1 MEKDSNWHILG
12 VRIWTINVNV
22 CKPLFVWFRN
32 FNPFSFCLLVSL
44 RLVDLVRVTQRRS
57 HQPTSPYPSFFP
69 NFTTLFVC
77 LMANCVNPRRSFT
90 ALGLLLSSPPAS
102 SPLHH
107 TPVLT
112 PHTTQQCQQHT
123 HHRLQPHYTPV
134 STVNTKPHSGVNST
148 DCNHAQHSSVST
160 GCNHSNANTAWT
172 VTTPVSPRRP
182 VKVYAMQCYTAAHCT
197 LLHFNAIPTLH
208 WKERNALQSLQTP
221 HFAGQV
227 LTLTCVAFCIAILKI
242 E

>member
-77 LMANCVNPRRSFT
+77 LMANRVNPRRSFT

-102 SPLHH
+102 SPLHYSYISLSVRFQ
-107 TPVLT
+107 TKSSLVWKKIFKLLTNISKPNPVWFG
-112 PHTTQQCQQHT
+112 
-123 HHRLQPHYTPV
+123 
-134 STVNTKPHSGVNST
+134 K
-148 DCNHAQHSSVST
+148 
-160 GCNHSNANTAWT
+160 
-172 VTTPVSPRRP
+172 
-182 VKVYAMQCYTAAHCT
+182 
-197 LLHFNAIPTLH
+197 
-208 WKERNALQSLQTP
+208 
-221 HFAGQV
+221 
-227 LTLTCVAFCIAILKI
+227 
-242 E
+242 